1 MNYKLLKD
9 INPNYTAIEQILTNR
24 GIQLNE
30 ITHYLHTTDAD
41 INEPEKLGEKNL
53 KAAAAC
59 LTGIIAQ
66 DKNALIIVDCDCDGY
81 TSSALLINYLQELF
95 PA

>member
-1 MNYKLLKD
+1 MNYKLIKD

-24 GIQLNE
+24 GIPLNE
-30 ITHYLHTTDAD
+30 ITHYLHTTDSD
-41 INEPEKLGEKNL
+41 INEPEALGEENL

>member
-24 GIQLNE
+24 GIPLNE

-41 INEPEKLGEKNL
+41 INEPEELGEENL

-66 DKNALIIVDCDCDGY
+66 DKNALIIGIRSYIFVY
-81 TSSALLINYLQELF
+81 IHIPNIIVIII
-95 PA
+95 